1 MTGSALTFVCLLL
14 AVMGLAQP
22 DSTRQD
28 LGQAEIKGGRG
39 LEKMQ
44 LRAVESGSIFSG
56 MKSQLI
62 TPGNT
67 PANLSTS
74 NSRQV
79 YAKVAGLNIWESDGA
94 GIQLGIG
101 ARGLSPNRTSHFN
114 VRQNG
119 YDISADPLGYP
130 ESYYSPPLE
139 AIDRIELVRGA
150 AALQFGTQ
158 FGGLLNFRFKQ
169 GSLRKTMRVT
179 LRQTVGS
186 YGVND
191 SLTPVISSFNTALE
205 VRGNMR
211 GRTRYYGFLQRKS
224 GKGWRPNSGYEVMT
238 AHVNLWHDFSEK
250 AEFGIEF
257 THMDYLAE
265 QAGGLLDSQFNQN
278 ARRSFRDRNWFA
290 VNWNLFAAHFNLKL
304 ASLTELRTTV
314 YGLDAR
320 RQALGFLGQAGR
332 LDNPD
337 LERDLIWGDFRHGGM
352 ESRLLHRYMWKDRI
366 AVALVG
372 IRLFRG
378 DSRGR
383 QGMASAGDEADF
395 NFLSPDVLEGSD
407 YALPNSNLAL
417 FTQHILPI
425 SENISLTPGLRFEA
439 IDTRAEGY
447 YREFITNGA
456 GEIIEDSL
464 FQDIRSSQR
473 TFLLGGIGL
482 SWKPSSNL
490 EVYANAVQNYRAINF
505 SDIQVRGLGL
515 VVDPDISDER
525 GGNIDLG
532 LRGNW
537 RQKVQ
542 FDLSAFALLY
552 RDRIGSYNTT
562 VPDQVLIERVVRL
575 RTNVADARILGVE
588 SLIQS
593 DLLALCDKQSS
604 TALEVFVNVSCIQG
618 EYIDSDEPAFDG
630 KEVELVPDVSLK
642 TGITL
647 KRPRWAV
654 AVQYSYT
661 SEQFSDATNAPFTPT
676 AVDGSI
682 PSYQVLDISGNIN
695 RGPWRLEVS
704 LNNALDARY
713 FTRRAAGYPGPG
725 IIPSDGRALY
735 FTLAYSWVK
744 PDK

>member
-1 MTGSALTFVCLLL
+1 MTGKLLTFMCALL
-14 AVMGLAQP
+14 ALVSWAQP

-28 LGQAEIKGGRG
+28 LRQAEVRGGRG
-39 LEKMQ
+39 LEKME

-62 TPGNT
+62 QPGST

-169 GSLRKTMRVT
+169 GSLQEKMGIT

-186 YGVND
+186 YGIAD
-191 SLTPVISSFNTALE
+191 SLTPVLSSFNTALE
-205 VRGNMR
+205 IRGNIR

-224 GKGWRPNSGYEVMT
+224 GTGWRPNSGYEVTT
-238 AHVNLWHDFSEK
+238 AHANLWHDLSEK
-250 AEFGIEF
+250 AELAFEF
-257 THMDYLAE
+257 THMDYLAA

-278 ARRSFRDRNWFA
+278 ARRSFRERNWFA
-290 VNWNLFAAHFNLKL
+290 VNWNLIAAHFNLKL
-304 ASLTELRTTV
+304 TSLTELRTTI

-332 LDNPD
+332 VDNPE
-337 LERDLIWGDFRHGGM
+337 LKRDLIWGDFRHGGM

-366 AVALVG
+366 AVALIGV
-372 IRLFRG
+372 RLFRG

-383 QGMASAGDEADF
+383 QGLASAGFEQDF
-395 NFLSPDVLEGSD
+395 NFQSPSLLEGSD
-407 YALPNSNLAL
+407 YALPNSNVAF
-417 FTQHILPI
+417 FTQHILPLTQKLSI
-425 SENISLTPGLRFEA
+425 TPGLRFET
-439 IDTRAEGY
+439 IDTRADGY

-456 GEIIEDSL
+456 GEVIEDSV
-464 FQDIRSSQR
+464 FQDTRASQR
-473 TFLLGGIGL
+473 SFVLAGIGL
-482 SWKPSSNL
+482 SWKSSANL

-515 VVDPDISDER
+515 VVDPEIKDER
-525 GGNIDLG
+525 GGNLDLG
-532 LRGNW
+532 IRGNLK
-537 RQKVQ
+537 QKVQ
-542 FDLSAFALLY
+542 FDLSVFALLY
-552 RDRIGSYNTT
+552 RDRIGTYNTT
-562 VPDQVLIERVVRL
+562 VSDPVLVQRVVRF
-575 RTNVADARILGVE
+575 RSNVADARILGFE
-588 SLIQS
+588 SLVQG
-593 DLLALCDKQSS
+593 DLLALFKEKSE
-604 TALEVFVNVSCIQG
+604 TALELFVNTSLIQG

-630 KEVELVPDVSLK
+630 NRVELVPTLTMK
-642 TGITL
+642 TGLTL
-647 KRPRWAV
+647 SRPNWAI
-654 AVQYSYT
+654 ALQYSYT
-661 SEQFSDATNAPFTPT
+661 AEQYSDATNASFTPN
-676 AVDGSI
+676 AVDGII
-682 PSYQVLDISGNIN
+682 PAYQLLDFSGNLT
-695 RGPWRLEVS
+695 RGPWKMEVS
-704 LNNALDARY
+704 INNVLDTRY

-725 IIPSDGRALY
+725 IIPGDGRALY
-735 FTLAYSWVK
+735 LTLAYTWVQPK
-744 PDK
+744 